1 MNEEFLQVLSKLVD
15 EISMLRQA
23 VEGLNER
30 INDISSTDLN
40 WTGGGDKA
48 LQVMAHIS
56 GDIGISGESDV
67 RIQGISIN
75 GEYEG
80 APLSDVIEYG
90 VKEPLKQLGKDIQD
104 AADKV
109 ADTNPSKRPGK
120 GFSR

>member
-1 MNEEFLQVLSKLVD
+1 MNEELLQVLSNLVD

-30 INDISSTDLN
+30 IDDLSCTKVN
-40 WTGGGDKA
+40 SRGDEYKA
-48 LQVMAHIS
+48 LQVRAK
-56 GDIGISGESDV
+56 V
-67 RIQGISIN
+67 RGNIEVDGKCNVSIEGISIN
-75 GEYEG
+75 GEYDG

-90 VKEPLKQLGKDIQD
+90 VKEPLKQLGKDIKD

-109 ADTNPSKRPGK
+109 ADTNSSKRQGK